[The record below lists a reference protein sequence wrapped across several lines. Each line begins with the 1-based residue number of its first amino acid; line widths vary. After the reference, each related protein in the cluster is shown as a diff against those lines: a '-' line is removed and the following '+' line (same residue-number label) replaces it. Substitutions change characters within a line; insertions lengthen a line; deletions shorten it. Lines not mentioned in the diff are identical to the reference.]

1 MMTSVELRING
12 EIHVV
17 DVQPHDTLG
26 HVLNERLG
34 LTGVRL
40 SCEEGEC
47 GSCTVLI
54 DGKPITSCMLLAVQA
69 RGREIETIEG
79 MGTPESLHPIQ
90 KAFVEE
96 HGFQCSFCTPG
107 FILSTKALL
116 SENPRPEP
124 AEIAD
129 ALGGHICRCGS
140 YPNIIRSVLRAAE
153 ELDRGSTDG

>member
-1 MMTSVELRING
+1 MTSVELHINRQVHNV
-12 EIHVV
+12 E
-17 DVQPHDTLG
+17 VQPYETLG
-26 HVLNERLG
+26 RVLNERLD

-54 DGKPITSCMLLAVQA
+54 DGAPITSCMVLAVQA
-69 RGREIETIEG
+69 QGKEVVTIEG
-79 MGTPESLHPIQ
+79 MGTAESLHPIQ
-90 KAFVEE
+90 QAFIDE

-107 FILSTKALL
+107 FILTTKALL
-116 SENPRPEP
+116 DETPDPRPD
-124 AEIAD
+124 EIAA

-153 ELDRGSTDG
+153 ALTEEHANG